1 MKVVMS
7 LDQGYKYDMN
17 LVQVPDLNESLSV
30 RD

>member
-17 LVQVPDLNESLSV
+17 LVQVPDLNDLMAINS
-30 RD
+30 